1 MTKEMLKKRLQ
12 VRIDKTESGSAEH
25 GVYERVYECIENKY
39 NDRYYTE
46 LSDNAKDFIITEM
59 ASDYIEYIID
69 NFGEQSD
76 ELLSLSKTGIVE
88 LSGKVFGYIDGLTA
102 YLATIKLG
110 CEEDFDAMMAI
121 INYFT
126 EHQISLSTSITFS
139 EIIEGLGG
147 DKVVSEDIVWEIIKA
162 KKNVTIS
169 DVAVGKKSY
178 EKVIDFRYKYLPLEL

>member
-76 ELLSLSKTGIVE
+76 ELLSLAN
-88 LSGKVFGYIDGLTA
+88 SG
-102 YLATIKLG
+102 
-110 CEEDFDAMMAI
+110 MAI

-147 DKVVSEDIVWEIIKA
+147 DKVVSEDVVWEIIKA